1 MSTHNP
7 YIDYYVNQALGK
19 QPQIGSGEF
28 YKGLPWQKGYGL
40 GGLLSSFARR
50 FVPLLKPLVKSAG
63 IKMLRAGTSAVND
76 IIDGKPVGDAVE
88 SSLMN
93 LNQKNRRRQANVP
106 KKRNKKRRRQDTNVI
121 SNKRRRSKHDIFS

>member
-1 MSTHNP
+1 M
-7 YIDYYVNQALGK
+7 
-19 QPQIGSGEF
+19 
-28 YKGLPWQKGYGL
+28 
-40 GGLLSSFARR
+40 
-50 FVPLLKPLVKSAG
+50 VKSAG
-63 IKMLRAGTSAVND
+63 IKLLRAGTSAVNN

-93 LNQKNRRRQANVP
+93 LNRKNRRRQANVP